1 MLRRD
6 KRGTAIAGAVVAD
19 RMAAVYLLYSL
30 AFVLALAL
38 ASPWWLFQMA
48 SKRKYRAGLSERL
61 GRVPARLAKP
71 AAGARAVL
79 VPAVFLGG
87 GVGGGRPGGGVGA
100 GEDFD

>member
-71 AAGARAVL
+71 AAGAR
-79 VPAVFLGG
+79 GG
-87 GVGGGRPGGGVGA
+87 WDHGVSGGEGLAGRRPGGGRRVAQGV
-100 GEDFD
+100 